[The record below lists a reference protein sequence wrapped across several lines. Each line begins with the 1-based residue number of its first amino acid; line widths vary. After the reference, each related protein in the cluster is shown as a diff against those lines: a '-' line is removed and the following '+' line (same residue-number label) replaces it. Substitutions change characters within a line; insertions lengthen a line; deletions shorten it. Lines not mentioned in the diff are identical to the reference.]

1 MAKQKQRPRERAGPP
16 APVAARRIQFTPK
29 QLSAQLR
36 RAKTDEELDKAL
48 KSTLNYIRSLSPEM
62 TKGEYEQ
69 KTKGEYEQ
77 NRDLHKQ
84 LSKISNARAEE
95 GYYPKLVDRCIEELE
110 DKLSGA
116 KYKGPKTPE
125 ETIASKEKKPMK
137 YTFMWFME
145 NPAFAKTGSVGFG
158 NLPSQMAQQL
168 DPADIAMVHNEL
180 NRLATAYFTG
190 GDTKKAGNRFL
201 RKMEQLFSNKD
212 KYGFNKEEISSAISN
227 LLSETEGLGD
237 EIKNA
242 LRNGTYGKYFFN
254 DDASFSEW
262 RRAGTDNYL
271 AFTHKELELRFSTE
285 VTKAFPL
292 GKGFELG
299 LRAHGQAYEETTT
312 SVREGEL
319 GQMGGRKSKT
329 RWLGG
334 GGAELYGEVEE
345 GRWKAGASAGV
356 AYVPGEQGGW
366 FIPVTV
372 MGQVGGGTDTT
383 SHTLRLQVE
392 ASPEVTG
399 RAFNLE
405 AGAMLNGLFFTKG
418 KENAAGYLFGV
429 RTIRMSQNMDG
440 TTNVDLII
448 EGQLGPT
455 FQKIIRDK
463 ANNKETLIW
472 AGVSAIVQQKIP
484 QGRDVEGRP
493 LPQQTGV
500 GAGVQAGV
508 KGEKAEGFLQLQ
520 LNPIRVNDA
529 VDFTGE
535 GEGGEFE
542 GVMVNIGVKF

>member
-1 MAKQKQRPRERAGPP
+1 MAKQKQKPEKRAGPP
-16 APVAARRIQFTPK
+16 APVAAGKRRIQFTPKQTPK

-36 RAKTDEELDKAL
+36 KAETEEELNKAL
-48 KSTLNYIRSLSPEM
+48 KSILNYIRSLSPEM

-69 KTKGEYEQ
+69 

-84 LSKISNARAEE
+84 LSKLSNARAEE

-110 DKLSGA
+110 DKLSRA
-116 KYKGPKTPE
+116 KYKGPKTSE
-125 ETIASKEKKPMK
+125 EAIASKEEKPMK
-137 YTFMWFME
+137 FMFLWFMN

-168 DPADIAMVHNEL
+168 NSTDIAMVHNEL
-180 NRLATAYFTG
+180 NRLATAYFTNG
-190 GDTKKAGNRFL
+190 NTKKAGNRFL
-201 RKMEQLFSNKD
+201 RRMEQLFEG
-212 KYGFNKEEISSAISN
+212 YGFNKEEISSAISN

-242 LRNGTYGKYFFN
+242 LRNGTYGEYFFN

-271 AFTHKELELRFSTE
+271 AFTYKELELRFSSE

-319 GQMGGRKSKT
+319 GQMGDRESRT

-356 AYVPGEQGGW
+356 AYVPGKQGGW

-372 MGQVGGGTDTT
+372 MGQVGGGTDAT

-405 AGAMLNGLFFTKG
+405 AGAMLNGLFYTKG

-463 ANNKETLIW
+463 AKNKETLIW
-472 AGVSAIVQQKIP
+472 AGVSAIVQQEIP
-484 QGRDVEGRP
+484 QGRDMEGRP

-508 KGEKAEGFLQLQ
+508 KGEAEGFLQLQ
-520 LNPIRVNDA
+520 LNPIPVNNA

-535 GEGGEFE
+535 GERGEFE